1 MNQSFMQSSTHQ
13 TMQQQVT
20 NQQPSQQAVQFQ
32 TLQTYN
38 ASMLH
43 PQPTRNIHTPK
54 PPVGSDEW
62 LKQRRANHKEVE
74 RRRRETINEGI
85 NELAKLIPEDEKN
98 KGRIIARAVQ
108 YIQHLKEQETT
119 NLEKWTLEKLL
130 CEQAISELSLQV
142 ETLKH
147 QNSQLKAQL
156 AALTHQ
162 QQLLQSPYQTTSTTA
177 ATSNQPQ
184 TQKSTS
190 NSSSTANTPSQN
202 QNADS
207 TRIQN
212 QNQGQNNTSNNTNP
226 PQKSTSN
233 KSTNSPL
240 KSSKSESNTKV
251 KH

>member
-1 MNQSFMQSSTHQ
+1 MNQSFMQSQMASTHQ
-13 TMQQQVT
+13 TVSHQVT
-20 NQQPSQQAVQFQ
+20 NQSPSQQAVQFQ

-38 ASMLH
+38 TSILH

-108 YIQHLKEQETT
+108 YIQHLKEQEAS

-162 QQLLQSPYQTTSTTA
+162 LQSPYH
-177 ATSNQPQ
+177 
-184 TQKSTS
+184 STS
-190 NSSSTANTPSQN
+190 PTATQAQAQVSVAVNAAASQNKTQESSTAQAATIANTSEQKLESSEAKSPAKQK
-202 QNADS
+202 
-207 TRIQN
+207 
-212 QNQGQNNTSNNTNP
+212 NNTAD
-226 PQKSTSN
+226 TS
-233 KSTNSPL
+233 K
-240 KSSKSESNTKV
+240 TKN
-251 KH
+251 

>member
-1 MNQSFMQSSTHQ
+1 MQSQMASTHQ
-13 TMQQQVT
+13 TVSHQVT
-20 NQQPSQQAVQFQ
+20 NQSPSQQAVQFQ

-38 ASMLH
+38 TSILH

-108 YIQHLKEQETT
+108 YIQHLKEQETS

-162 QQLLQSPYQTTSTTA
+162 LQSPYHSTSPTTTPTQGQVQVPVAVTTSTPSTA
-177 ATSNQPQ
+177 TTQNKTQESSASQTTATSKE
-184 TQKSTS
+184 QKT
-190 NSSSTANTPSQN
+190 SSTVKSPTKH
-202 QNADS
+202 S
-207 TRIQN
+207 T
-212 QNQGQNNTSNNTNP
+212 
-226 PQKSTSN
+226 
-233 KSTNSPL
+233 
-240 KSSKSESNTKV
+240 KSSPTKT
-251 KH
+251 KN

>member
-1 MNQSFMQSSTHQ
+1 MASAHQ
-13 TMQQQVT
+13 TVSQQVT
-20 NQQPSQQAVQFQ
+20 SQPAQQQAVQFQ
-32 TLQTYN
+32 TIQNYN
-38 ASMLH
+38 TSILH

-162 QQLLQSPYQTTSTTA
+162 QQLQQLQSPYTTATSATAAASTTPTQLTNPSSVVTTPTALPTQLETNAQTSTTVSA
-177 ATSNQPQ
+177 NVITTEPSE
-184 TQKSTS
+184 
-190 NSSSTANTPSQN
+190 SSSETKPS
-202 QNADS
+202 
-207 TRIQN
+207 
-212 QNQGQNNTSNNTNP
+212 
-226 PQKSTSN
+226 
-233 KSTNSPL
+233 SPV
-240 KSSKSESNTKV
+240 KVTTKLEP
-251 KH
+251 KTEN

>member
-1 MNQSFMQSSTHQ
+1 MNKSFVQSQMASSHQ
-13 TMQQQVT
+13 TVNPQVT
-20 NQQPSQQAVQFQ
+20 NQSSSQQAVQFQ

-38 ASMLH
+38 NSILH
-43 PQPTRNIHTPK
+43 PQPTRNIHTTK

-108 YIQHLKEQETT
+108 YIQRLKEQETT

-156 AALTHQ
+156 AALT
-162 QQLLQSPYQTTSTTA
+162 QQLQSQYQTTNAAAATTA
-177 ATSNQPQ
+177 SQ
-184 TQKSTS
+184 
-190 NSSSTANTPSQN
+190 NTTTTTN
-202 QNADS
+202 QNAS
-207 TRIQN
+207 TTQESQVDKIA
-212 QNQGQNNTSNNTNP
+212 TSKTEKEKDKKKRN
-226 PQKSTSN
+226 
-233 KSTNSPL
+233 
-240 KSSKSESNTKV
+240 
-251 KH
+251 

>member
-1 MNQSFMQSSTHQ
+1 MNQSFMQSQMASAHQ
-13 TMQQQVT
+13 TVNQQVT
-20 NQQPSQQAVQFQ
+20 NQSTQPQAVQFQ
-32 TLQTYN
+32 TIQNYN
-38 ASMLH
+38 TSILH
-43 PQPTRNIHTPK
+43 PQTTRNIHTPK

-108 YIQHLKEQETT
+108 YIQHLKEQEAT

-162 QQLLQSPYQTTSTTA
+162 QQLQQLQSPYTATPAAAATATQVA
-177 ATSNQPQ
+177 ATS
-184 TQKSTS
+184 T
-190 NSSSTANTPSQN
+190 SSSTSAMQTQIDTTTQSNTTASAAAGATASTKASEPSTE
-202 QNADS
+202 A
-207 TRIQN
+207 
-212 QNQGQNNTSNNTNP
+212 
-226 PQKSTSN
+226 KS
-233 KSTNSPL
+233 NSPE
-240 KSSKSESNTKV
+240 KEASKMDSKMKN
-251 KH
+251 

>member
-1 MNQSFMQSSTHQ
+1 MNQSFMQSQMASTHQ
-13 TMQQQVT
+13 TVSHQVT
-20 NQQPSQQAVQFQ
+20 NQPASQQAVQFQ

-38 ASMLH
+38 TSILH

-156 AALTHQ
+156 AALT
-162 QQLLQSPYQTTSTTA
+162 QQLQPQYQAATA
-177 ATSNQPQ
+177 AATTTQASN
-184 TQKSTS
+184 TQ
-190 NSSSTANTPSQN
+190 AN
-202 QNADS
+202 QNAQTLASIQSKIQVTTPTQVHSNASVNSGTSSVQDS
-207 TRIQN
+207 QAVVIK
-212 QNQGQNNTSNNTNP
+212 NNLEAEKVTASIE
-226 PQKSTSN
+226 N
-233 KSTNSPL
+233 KEEKEKN
-240 KSSKSESNTKV
+240 
-251 KH
+251 

>member
-1 MNQSFMQSSTHQ
+1 MNQSFMQSQMASTHQ
-13 TMQQQVT
+13 TVSHQVT
-20 NQQPSQQAVQFQ
+20 NQSPSQQAVQFQ

-38 ASMLH
+38 TSILH

-108 YIQHLKEQETT
+108 YIQHLKEQEAS

-162 QQLLQSPYQTTSTTA
+162 LQSPYHSTSPTATQAQAQVSVAVTAAASQNKTQESSTTQA
-177 ATSNQPQ
+177 QATTNSNEQKLESSEAKSPKK
-184 TQKSTS
+184 QKSNATDTS
-190 NSSSTANTPSQN
+190 
-202 QNADS
+202 
-207 TRIQN
+207 
-212 QNQGQNNTSNNTNP
+212 
-226 PQKSTSN
+226 K
-233 KSTNSPL
+233 
-240 KSSKSESNTKV
+240 TKN
-251 KH
+251 

>member
-1 MNQSFMQSSTHQ
+1 MNQSFMQSQMSSTHQ
-13 TMQQQVT
+13 TVGQQVT
-20 NQQPSQQAVQFQ
+20 NQSSSQQAVQFQ

-38 ASMLH
+38 TSILH

-74 RRRRETINEGI
+74 RRRREIINEGI

-108 YIQHLKEQETT
+108 YIQRLKEQEST

-156 AALTHQ
+156 AALT
-162 QQLLQSPYQTTSTTA
+162 QQLQPQYQTATATATA
-177 ATSNQPQ
+177 ANSTAQNTTTQTNQNIQVQNKIQVTNQ
-184 TQKSTS
+184 TQIQSNTS
-190 NSSSTANTPSQN
+190 ANTQAVQESQ
-202 QNADS
+202 
-207 TRIQN
+207 
-212 QNQGQNNTSNNTNP
+212 
-226 PQKSTSN
+226 
-233 KSTNSPL
+233 
-240 KSSKSESNTKV
+240 SKVGTVAKIEKE
-251 KH
+251 KE